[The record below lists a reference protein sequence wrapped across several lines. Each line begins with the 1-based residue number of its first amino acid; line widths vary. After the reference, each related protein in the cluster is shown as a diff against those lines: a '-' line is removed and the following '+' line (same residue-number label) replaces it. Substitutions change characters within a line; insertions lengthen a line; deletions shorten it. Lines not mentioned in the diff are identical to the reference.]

1 MTTETTGPRV
11 SLYTLNARLAPALL
25 AASPALALGIS
36 ALPLLPGAQ
45 KLWGLLAVGLTTY
58 AALVARKA
66 GSRIQP
72 GLWSSWGGAPTAR
85 RLRYREGVS
94 PAEVSR
100 RHRDFERALGGTF
113 TLPSTDEEAA
123 DPTAADSEYQQA
135 VRRFISKV
143 RNDPAYPLMH
153 VENRNYGFA
162 RNLLGLKPLGL
173 GCAGGVLA
181 ISLLGAVAVGLVGE
195 WGAALPL
202 AFPAIVSVIALIL
215 WRQVDAD
222 FVRPSAD
229 AYADRV
235 IEAAQSAAENS

>member
-1 MTTETTGPRV
+1 MTTETPQPRI
-11 SLYTLNARLAPALL
+11 SLYTLHARLAPALL
-25 AASPALALGIS
+25 AASPAFALGIF

-45 KLWGLLAVGLTTY
+45 KLWGLLSVGLTSY

-66 GSRIQP
+66 GNRVQP
-72 GLWSSWGGAPTAR
+72 DLWTRWGGAPTAR

-94 PAEVSR
+94 AAEISR
-100 RHRDFERALGGTF
+100 RHRDFERALGDSL
-113 TLPSTDEEAA
+113 TLPTAEEETA

-143 RNDPAYPLMH
+143 RNDPVYPLIQ

-173 GCAGGVLA
+173 SCAIAVLA
-181 ISLLGAVAVGLVGE
+181 ISTLAAVVVGLTDG
-195 WGAALPL
+195 WSSDLPL
-202 AFPAIVSVIALIL
+202 AFPCVVSALALIL

-235 IEAAQSAAENS
+235 VDAAQDKANP